1 MTGPYPPQ
9 QYPYQGGYP
18 PLPPPPKKSR
28 TGLIVGLVLGVVL
41 LLGGGVA
48 AFVLLG
54 QPTAAPPAA
63 TAAATP
69 APQSSSS
76 SAPKASGDYAVGDCV
91 WLDKDNSYKVDCGS
105 PKAALKINSVIAVD
119 AECKGP
125 DADYWGDDFQT
136 SDPPHRYCLSL
147 VVPEGQCVQE
157 AQSEKDPSY
166 VMRAGCTPTAA
177 QDTMKV
183 VKVTEAANGD
193 AACTD
198 KQEAWYFDSPTS
210 GKYACLEKVAG

>member
-1 MTGPYPPQ
+1 MTGPYPPP
-9 QYPYQGGYP
+9 YPHPGGHP

-28 TGLIVGLVLGVVL
+28 TGLIVGLILGVLL

-48 AFVLLG
+48 AVVLLG
-54 QPTAAPPAA
+54 EPVASQPTA
-63 TAAATP
+63 TAAPVPERT
-69 APQSSSS
+69 SS
-76 SAPKASGDYAVGDCV
+76 SAPNASGDYAVGDCV
-91 WLDKDNSYKVDCGS
+91 WLDKEYSYKVDCTS

-119 AECKGP
+119 AECKGS
-125 DADYWGDDFQT
+125 DGDYWGDDFHT
-136 SDPPHRYCLSL
+136 TDPPHRYCLSL
-147 VVPEGQCVQE
+147 VVPEGQCLQE
-157 AQSEKDPSY
+157 AQSVKAPGY
-166 VMRAGCTPTAA
+166 VMRSTCTPTAA

-183 VKVTEAANGD
+183 VKVAQAANAD